1 MIYYKGLDNYFSNWS
16 NQEDET
22 IQSKP
27 NGKNKKNKNKK
38 PSKEIDKMCVE
49 ISRMYEDL
57 IGPAT
62 STTTASAGVPSS
74 SSSSAAS
81 NPTMTQF
88 PTYLEATTTIT
99 AGEEEE
105 EETNRKAVTTTITAT
120 TATTADSGVD
130 MSTVGTTSS
139 SSSVCQYAPSS
150 LSLSSST
157 AVANADDFML
167 IGPFLC
173 ALLNRLD
180 HMLSNS
186 LQINFLV
193 TGIFARLAY
202 YPQILL
208 RSFLLN
214 NSLVLQPNVKS
225 LIQVKYSPHI
235 K

>member
-16 NQEDET
+16 NQEDEVK
-22 IQSKP
+22 QSKS

-49 ISRMYEDL
+49 ISRIYEDL

-62 STTTASAGVPSS
+62 STTTAGVPSS
-74 SSSSAAS
+74 AT

-88 PTYLEATTTIT
+88 PTYLESTT

-105 EETNRKAVTTTITAT
+105 TSRKAATTTAT
-120 TATTADSGVD
+120 TTTATADSGVD

-139 SSSVCQYAPSS
+139 SSSVCQYAQ
-150 LSLSSST
+150 SSSSSSSSA

-225 LIQVKYSPHI
+225 LIQVVKYFLKLI
-235 K
+235 IL

>member
-1 MIYYKGLDNYFSNWS
+1 
-16 NQEDET
+16 
-22 IQSKP
+22 
-27 NGKNKKNKNKK
+27 
-38 PSKEIDKMCVE
+38 
-49 ISRMYEDL
+49 MYEDL

-62 STTTASAGVPSS
+62 STTTAAGVPSS
-74 SSSSAAS
+74 AT

-88 PTYLEATTTIT
+88 PTYLEAATT

-105 EETNRKAVTTTITAT
+105 TSRKTATTTTTTTTAT
-120 TATTADSGVD
+120 TATADSGVD

-139 SSSVCQYAPSS
+139 SSSVCQYAQSS
-150 LSLSSST
+150 ASSSSA

-225 LIQVKYSPHI
+225 LIQVNIFLNCKYNSLI
-235 K
+235 KSS